1 MKLTRVKLTPIKITR
16 VINTSEIMTQEL
28 INELNRTQ
36 AMESGKDLAFP
47 LHTGS
52 GYPNLG
58 MTKREYMATQIMSG
72 LITNGYSPED
82 AAERAIR
89 GVDLLLIQLN
99 KKQ

>member
-1 MKLTRVKLTPIKITR
+1 MKQEDIDKLNK
-16 VINTSEIMTQEL
+16 E
-28 INELNRTQ
+28 Q
-36 AMESGKDLAFP
+36 AMEVGRQFAFP

-52 GYPNLG
+52 GYPNTG

-72 LITNGYSPED
+72 LLSNGYSPED

-89 GVDLLLIQLN
+89 GVDLLLTQLN

>member
-1 MKLTRVKLTPIKITR
+1 
-16 VINTSEIMTQEL
+16 MTQEDA
-28 INELNRTQ
+28 NNLNKEQ
-36 AMESGKDLAFP
+36 AMEVGKQLAFP

-52 GYPNLG
+52 GYPNKG

>member
-1 MKLTRVKLTPIKITR
+1 
-16 VINTSEIMTQEL
+16 MTQEDA
-28 INELNRTQ
+28 NNLNKEQ
-36 AMESGKDLAFP
+36 AMEVGKQLAFP
-47 LHTGS
+47 LSTGS
-52 GYPNLG
+52 GYPNTG

-99 KKQ
+99 KK

>member
-1 MKLTRVKLTPIKITR
+1 
-16 VINTSEIMTQEL
+16 MTQEDA
-28 INELNRTQ
+28 NNLNKEQ
-36 AMESGKDLAFP
+36 AMEVGRQLAFP

-52 GYPNLG
+52 GYPSTG

>member
-1 MKLTRVKLTPIKITR
+1 MKQEDIDKLNK
-16 VINTSEIMTQEL
+16 E
-28 INELNRTQ
+28 Q
-36 AMESGKDLAFP
+36 AMEVGRQLAFP

-52 GYPNLG
+52 GYPNTG

-82 AAERAIR
+82 AVERAIR

>member
-1 MKLTRVKLTPIKITR
+1 MG
-16 VINTSEIMTQEL
+16 QEDTDR
-28 INELNRTQ
+28 LNREQ
-36 AMESGKDLAFP
+36 VMEVGRQLAFP

-52 GYPNLG
+52 GYPSTG

-82 AAERAIR
+82 AVERAIR
-89 GVDLLLIQLN
+89 GADLLLIQLN

>member
-1 MKLTRVKLTPIKITR
+1 
-16 VINTSEIMTQEL
+16 MTQEDA
-28 INELNRTQ
+28 NNLNKEQ
-36 AMESGKDLAFP
+36 AMEVGRQLAFP

-52 GYPNLG
+52 GYPSTG

-82 AAERAIR
+82 AVERAIR
-89 GVDLLLIQLN
+89 GADLLLIQLN

>member
-1 MKLTRVKLTPIKITR
+1 
-16 VINTSEIMTQEL
+16 MTQEDA
-28 INELNRTQ
+28 NNLNKEQ
-36 AMESGKDLAFP
+36 AMEVGKQLAFP
-47 LHTGS
+47 LSTGS
-52 GYPNLG
+52 GYPNTG

-89 GVDLLLIQLN
+89 GVDLLLTQLN

>member
-1 MKLTRVKLTPIKITR
+1 
-16 VINTSEIMTQEL
+16 MTQEDA
-28 INELNRTQ
+28 NNLNKEQ
-36 AMESGKDLAFP
+36 AMEVGRQLAFP

-52 GYPNLG
+52 GYPNTG

>member
-1 MKLTRVKLTPIKITR
+1 MG
-16 VINTSEIMTQEL
+16 QEDTDR
-28 INELNRTQ
+28 LNREQ
-36 AMESGKDLAFP
+36 AMEVGRQLAFP

-52 GYPNLG
+52 GYPNRG

-82 AAERAIR
+82 ASERAIR